1 MGSKAYWCGQ
11 SMSLAGLVL
20 IEGSHVVIKWKLHGT
35 KSWIYFFLFVQ
46 QQEGSQH
53 SWWSFGC
60 SYFSRSDHSKP
71 QQECTEQST
80 REVREMEM
88 ACPSCCQ
95 EGHADPRFDPRAI
108 TLTPYVCWVCLWFF
122 SLYRGLLFFLVSP
135 PFSIHKIQH
144 SNFHFTWKLTLQH
157 YILSGSSGW
166 EHTQCGCP
174 QPNAIFLRFVFGEF
188 PWPSASDST
197 TCMFSWRS
205 ISTNKFWNVVVSE
218 CVY

>member
-1 MGSKAYWCGQ
+1 MIPDSTWKW
-11 SMSLAGLVL
+11 MLAWHSTMLTCQGVASVL
-20 IEGSHVVIKWKLHGT
+20 RSQNGT
-35 KSWIYFFLFVQ
+35 
-46 QQEGSQH
+46 
-53 SWWSFGC
+53 
-60 SYFSRSDHSKP
+60 
-71 QQECTEQST
+71 
-80 REVREMEM
+80 
-88 ACPSCCQ
+88 ACPSYCQ

-108 TLTPYVCWVCLWFF
+108 TLTPYACWVCLWFF
-122 SLYRGLLFFLVSP
+122 SWYRGLFFLVSP

>member
-1 MGSKAYWCGQ
+1 MRTDW
-11 SMSLAGLVL
+11 GLCPHGRKTELLIYSTMWTCQGVASVL
-20 IEGSHVVIKWKLHGT
+20 RSQNGT
-35 KSWIYFFLFVQ
+35 
-46 QQEGSQH
+46 
-53 SWWSFGC
+53 
-60 SYFSRSDHSKP
+60 
-71 QQECTEQST
+71 
-80 REVREMEM
+80 

-95 EGHADPRFDPRAI
+95 EGRADPRFDPRAI
-108 TLTPYVCWVCLWFF
+108 TLTPYACWVCLWFF
-122 SLYRGLLFFLVSP
+122 TLYRGLLFFLVSL

-218 CVY
+218 CV